1 MKNVEKF
8 SVALL
13 AFVVAGLV
21 AATPA
26 KADNVEYVNLT
37 FQSGATF
44 VGTLDFNSGYS
55 QITGVSGTLTDYMS
69 APWNPA
75 LTPLWSGPACL
86 SPSTGPTGACPYL
99 NYQSGSSDYFSWIWA
114 PGTNSASDPDDFATS
129 LMDGTSSTDE
139 TNVNDPDYQA
149 DSDYLNFIYFTYNYS
164 SAPALTV
171 APGDL
176 YLYPLDDVLYSGVQI
191 NYYDPLVSGSISP
204 TPEPSSL
211 LLLGTGLLGLAGV
224 ARRKLARA

>member
-1 MKNVEKF
+1 MRKIEKF

-13 AFVVAGLV
+13 AFVVAALV
-21 AATPA
+21 ATTPA
-26 KADNVEYVNLT
+26 KADQVEYVNLT

-44 VGTLDFNSGYS
+44 VGTLDFASDYS

-69 APWNPA
+69 APYNPL

-86 SPSTGPTGACPYL
+86 APSSTGPTAGCPYL
-99 NYQSGSSDYFSWIWA
+99 NYQSGSSDYFSWIW
-114 PGTNSASDPDDFATS
+114 PGNSATDSGDFGTY
-129 LMDGTSSTDE
+129 LMDGTDE
-139 TNVNDPDYQA
+139 V
-149 DSDYLNFIYFTYNYS
+149 DYLNLIAFTYIDS
-164 SAPALTV
+164 GTPTVTFAL
-171 APGDL
+171 GDND
-176 YLYPLDDVLYSGVQI
+176 LDDVLYSGVQI

>member
-1 MKNVEKF
+1 M
-8 SVALL
+8 
-13 AFVVAGLV
+13 
-21 AATPA
+21 
-26 KADNVEYVNLT
+26 
-37 FQSGATF
+37 
-44 VGTLDFNSGYS
+44 
-55 QITGVSGTLTDYMS
+55 TDYMS

-114 PGTNSASDPDDFATS
+114 PGTNSASDSDDFATS